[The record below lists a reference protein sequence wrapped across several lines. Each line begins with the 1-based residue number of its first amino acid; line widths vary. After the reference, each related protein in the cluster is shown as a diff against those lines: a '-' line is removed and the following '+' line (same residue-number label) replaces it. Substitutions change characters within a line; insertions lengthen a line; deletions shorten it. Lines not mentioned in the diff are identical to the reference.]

1 MTFPGEKPAWVNRIP
16 KRNWER
22 RCLVSVTSFQN
33 PFLPPWLLAGPQIRA
48 PDQEREQGDSD
59 MSKGIVAGGAE
70 RHWCAG
76 KCFITSCQGMVGK
89 GLLFVASANFCS
101 MNTPA
106 MANFKLPE

>member
-1 MTFPGEKPAWVNRIP
+1 
-16 KRNWER
+16 
-22 RCLVSVTSFQN
+22 
-33 PFLPPWLLAGPQIRA
+33 
-48 PDQEREQGDSD
+48 